1 MDLYPFLGGGINNLF
16 NITNIIFTMTQQI
29 NSVFDLRTYF
39 KELRSQGAKPIF
51 NQSKSDENRENRTI
65 TLSRHQQDI
74 ICNLVEEQLTLP
86 INTKVEYLEMAL
98 KLCYIHIDTEILYQ
112 ILDVLKLVNKKQ
124 GETALSDICEL
135 QKEWEQ
141 ESSCK
146 LEEDLEKSVHCH

>member
-1 MDLYPFLGGGINNLF
+1 MQN
-16 NITNIIFTMTQQI
+16 T
-29 NSVFDLRTYF
+29 
-39 KELRSQGAKPIF
+39 
-51 NQSKSDENRENRTI
+51 
-65 TLSRHQQDI
+65 
-74 ICNLVEEQLTLP
+74 ICNLVEEQLIKNGFRHDTLP

-141 ESSCK
+141 ESSDK
-146 LEEDLEKSVHCH
+146 LEIDLEKACIAIDKHILENQ